1 MRRCLPCNQH
11 RNAPCRPAGCQA
23 FTDNLQAQLDR
34 AAVERRNRNLKIMRA
49 VRNPK

>member
-11 RNAPCRPAGCQA
+11 RNASCRPTGRQA

-34 AAVERRNRNLKIMRA
+34 AAVERCNRNLKIMRA
-49 VRNPK
+49 IRNPK